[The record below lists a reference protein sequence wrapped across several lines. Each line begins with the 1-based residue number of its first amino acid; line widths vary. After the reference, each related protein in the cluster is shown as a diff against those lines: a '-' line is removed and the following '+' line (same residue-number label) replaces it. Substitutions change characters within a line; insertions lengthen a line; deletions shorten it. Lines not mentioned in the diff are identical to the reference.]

1 MDFKAEQD
9 RLDKIKWDDSMREG
23 RKGQMRNVRFLRL
36 L

>member
-23 RKGQMRNVRFLRL
+23 REQMRNVRFLRL